1 MSVTSQFLFPLS
13 FFVFQLW
20 KLSRY
25 LYVESYFF
33 CYFSLFSA
41 LKFRYMSQ
49 ALLRVA
55 RENSSVVAV
64 VGKGHLSG
72 IKKNWMQPVE
82 VICSLLIFVLRK
94 GTCAFSPDCDFFFF

>member
-1 MSVTSQFLFPLS
+1 MLNLI
-13 FFVFQLW
+13 
-20 KLSRY
+20 
-25 LYVESYFF
+25 FF

-82 VICSLLIFVLRK
+82 VICSLLIFVLRR
-94 GTCAFSPDCDFFFF
+94 ALAHLVLFLFLFIFHFFCNMVCFIT

>member
-1 MSVTSQFLFPLS
+1 MLNLI
-13 FFVFQLW
+13 
-20 KLSRY
+20 
-25 LYVESYFF
+25 FF

-94 GTCAFSPDCDFFFF
+94 GTCAFSPVSVSVYFSFFL